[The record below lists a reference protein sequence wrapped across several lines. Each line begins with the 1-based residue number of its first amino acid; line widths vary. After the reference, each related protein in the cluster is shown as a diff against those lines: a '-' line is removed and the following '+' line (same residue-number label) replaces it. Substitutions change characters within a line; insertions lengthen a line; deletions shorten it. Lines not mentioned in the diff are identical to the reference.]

1 MIKAKRQYLQL
12 ALSALTFV
20 LVIGSLSMVWPA
32 IIALFLG
39 AILLFQSCCLEE
51 LSAMLSWAAIGH
63 MPNATSLL

>member
-20 LVIGSLSMVWPA
+20 LVIGALSMVWPA

-39 AILLFQSCCLEE
+39 AILLLQSCCLEE
-51 LSAMLSWAAIGH
+51 LLAMLSWAAIGH